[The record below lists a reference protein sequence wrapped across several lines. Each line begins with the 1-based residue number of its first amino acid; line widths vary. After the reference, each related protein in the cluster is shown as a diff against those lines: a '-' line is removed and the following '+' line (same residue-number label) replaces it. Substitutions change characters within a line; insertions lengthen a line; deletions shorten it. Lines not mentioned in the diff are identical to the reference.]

1 MSKNVKI
8 VICQNSVFCKKKIIR
23 MTNVKSFRFLR
34 SKLFQNHGKP
44 RENQLQL
51 LKACIMYRGNPTLQM
66 ITFVVHLI
74 RRSPHDY
81 WDVISMTLA
90 TSHVAYN
97 SKDLDHTTM
106 RSEYLQFTSTNT
118 FLYYLV
124 PFLVKKMMINWKM
137 STYFIWVSFFSV
149 QTLLSF
155 NLYCYKKSP

>member
-1 MSKNVKI
+1 M
-8 VICQNSVFCKKKIIR
+8 II
-23 MTNVKSFRFLR
+23 
-34 SKLFQNHGKP
+34 
-44 RENQLQL
+44 
-51 LKACIMYRGNPTLQM
+51 
-66 ITFVVHLI
+66 FVVHLI

-81 WDVISMTLA
+81 WDVISMTPA

-137 STYFIWVSFFSV
+137 STYFVWVSFFSV
-149 QTLLSF
+149 QTLLWSKIEIF
-155 NLYCYKKSP
+155 ILLSIWPAAISNSVELRRSYIPLWKGQINADWKQNQNWIWQHV